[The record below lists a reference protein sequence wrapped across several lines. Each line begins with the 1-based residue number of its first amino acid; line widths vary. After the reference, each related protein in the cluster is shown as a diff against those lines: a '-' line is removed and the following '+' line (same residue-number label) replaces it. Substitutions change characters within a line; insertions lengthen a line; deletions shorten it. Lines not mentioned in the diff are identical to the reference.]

1 MRTLFIVTCIMGI
14 GMAVHAQF
22 TYDYLRAADTYYQK
36 ADYSSAAG
44 YYEKYLATSANTKI
58 KTASYSPY
66 TVSASVKKQ
75 KGPLSSRSQALYKLA
90 ESYRFLHDHARAATY
105 YEKVLEEEF
114 PLARFHYATSLR
126 ALGKYEEAEKEFN
139 RYLDEYKTTDQ
150 YSDAAKK
157 EVMSLRFIAEQ
168 LKKKDLK
175 YYSIQKAAEPL
186 NVQGANYAPVFIS
199 DSVMLFTTTR
209 AEGHMNQVYATNV
222 VKGDVNKF
230 PLTQPGSMHQGIVS
244 FTPDGNTLFL
254 TRWTIQNAKKTSA
267 LYTSHKTGN
276 GWSDPVLV
284 DSIINVAGYNS
295 QQPFVMPDGKHLL
308 YASDRPGGAGGFDLW
323 YAELDETGKPI
334 RTANMGEVV
343 NSLYDE
349 QAPYYHAASGTLIFS
364 ANGRVGMGGYDFYYS
379 KGSMDDWREPINF
392 GYPVNSI
399 KDDIHFVSRGGAKNL
414 LEDVW
419 LSSDREAVCCLEL
432 FYLKK
437 IQPVKRIQG
446 KVVACDDQTPLG
458 GVTVQIIDTINNK
471 VVYSQTT
478 GGDGNYS
485 FTLDAFQPL
494 KAVAAASGFTTASL
508 QFGDAVDEDA
518 ESLQNPAICLVRD
531 IPPVE
536 TAIVLENVYYDFD
549 KATLKPA
556 SHAALDKLAE
566 MLESHPEIVVELSAH
581 TDNIGTDAYNKR
593 LSEARA
599 QSCVNYLISKGI
611 DAGRLQAKGYGATQP
626 IASNDHAEGR
636 QQNRRTE
643 FKILK

>member
-1 MRTLFIVTCIMGI
+1 
-14 GMAVHAQF
+14 
-22 TYDYLRAADTYYQK
+22 
-36 ADYSSAAG
+36 
-44 YYEKYLATSANTKI
+44 
-58 KTASYSPY
+58 
-66 TVSASVKKQ
+66 
-75 KGPLSSRSQALYKLA
+75 
-90 ESYRFLHDHARAATY
+90 
-105 YEKVLEEEF
+105 
-114 PLARFHYATSLR
+114 
-126 ALGKYEEAEKEFN
+126 
-139 RYLDEYKTTDQ
+139 
-150 YSDAAKK
+150 
-157 EVMSLRFIAEQ
+157 
-168 LKKKDLK
+168 
-175 YYSIQKAAEPL
+175 
-186 NVQGANYAPVFIS
+186 
-199 DSVMLFTTTR
+199 
-209 AEGHMNQVYATNV
+209 
-222 VKGDVNKF
+222 
-230 PLTQPGSMHQGIVS
+230 MHQGIVS

-267 LYTSHKTGN
+267 LYSSHKTGN

-284 DSIINVAGYNS
+284 DSIVNVAGYNS

-308 YASDRPGGAGGFDLW
+308 YASDRPGGVGGFDLW

-508 QFGDAVDEDA
+508 QFGDAVDEDE